1 MAKRIYRELGDDVK
15 KKISDSMKELHKH
28 MTYDKKTALNNK
40 KSDSLKRY
48 WAGIPTTDKKE

>member
-1 MAKRIYRELGDDVK
+1 MK
-15 KKISDSMKELHKH
+15 KYHQQ

-48 WAGIPTTDKKE
+48 WASILPKDKKA